1 MKIVYIADDGKEFN
15 DEWECRDYE
24 WLLSHPAINDI
35 CMYDKDGNK
44 MDDVMSED
52 TYNTVM
58 KIIVPTKEAVAVV
71 QELGEGGFCA
81 YEYVND
87 VGTWIWK
94 EGNWM
99 DGKFVK
105 VG

>member
-1 MKIVYIADDGKEFN
+1 MRVVYIADDGKEFN
-15 DEWECRDYE
+15 DEWDCRDYE
-24 WLLSHPAINDI
+24 WKLNHPAINDI

-58 KIIVPTKEAVAVV
+58 KIIVPIKEAVAVI
-71 QELGEGGFCA
+71 QELSRDFCA

-87 VGTWIWK
+87 VGTWVWK
-94 EGNWM
+94 DKGF
-99 DGKFVK
+99 DGEFVK